1 MRAAVAARGAVLGG
15 SKSFLGRTLRPDQLA
30 DALKRGGGEGLAV
43 GPVGVGAE
51 HGVERAHEKGRAYA
65 DALAAGAADEQ
76 EGLLAVGVY
85 DD

>member
-1 MRAAVAARGAVLGG
+1 MGGPASPFLWAVAYDPIVAGVAAASGAPCPTYVDDLC
-15 SKSFLGRTLRPDQLA
+15 
-30 DALKRGGGEGLAV
+30 GLAV

-51 HGVERAHEKGRAYA
+51 HGVERVHEKGRAYA